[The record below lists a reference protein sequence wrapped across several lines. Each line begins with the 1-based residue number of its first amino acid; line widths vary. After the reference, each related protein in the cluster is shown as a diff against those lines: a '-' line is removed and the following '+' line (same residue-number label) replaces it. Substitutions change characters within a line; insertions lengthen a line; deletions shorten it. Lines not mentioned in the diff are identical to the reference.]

1 MSSEI
6 IICPKCFVE
15 YELNY
20 GDKWAMNDVS
30 VTAQTKCKCKT
41 IQNKQKPLDM
51 AFKRMQDEINLRSS
65 GKISNTNEG
74 SDKG

>member
-6 IICPKCFVE
+6 IICPKCHFE

-41 IQNKQKPLDM
+41 IQNKQKLLDL
-51 AFKRMQDEINLRSS
+51 AFRLLDAE
-65 GKISNTNEG
+65 TE
-74 SDKG
+74 